1 LRRLTKI
8 GNKEHVTAKHYNM
21 LVDQVNS
28 MRIAS
33 TQNIRRVET
42 SSGVHLIGSQSF
54 NSFDARVLFIAEV
67 VDDTDITAKGLYNCK
82 LQSFD
87 ATDWNE
93 TDDGFTDIA
102 NPTITGVS
110 TNISYV
116 DSNPDTIVIA
126 LGDPPVDGFATKGFI
141 RGMQIT
147 TSGTSNNNGTD
158 LVTSVTETT
167 LTVSTSLTAEADKNA
182 TIVGKLQVMNGKE
195 TGTTTTNELVAGDR
209 IKCWY
214 FTDDDGNR
222 RLIGESMEGDLRLA
236 ITKEAAQADLNISV
250 KLMNRAGAEVTA
262 MTAFDCLLMETDDA
276 TAATSVL
283 PRIGTAEKILV
294 WKAPSGVWYVVNPT
308 IIKSSVCA

>member
-8 GNKEHVTAKHYNM
+8 GSRAPVTAKHYNA
-21 LVDQVNS
+21 LVDKINS
-28 MRIAS
+28 MQIAS

-126 LGDPPVDGFATKGFI
+126 LGDPPVDGFVTKGFI
-141 RGMQIT
+141 AGMQIT

-158 LVTSVTETT
+158 LITSVTETT
-167 LTVSTSLTAEADKNA
+167 LTVSTSLTAEADQDA

-195 TGTTTTNELVAGDR
+195 TGTTTTNELVVGDR

-214 FTDDDGNR
+214 FTDDEGNR

-236 ITKEAAQADLNISV
+236 RVETTPTTGLNLSV
-250 KLMNRAGAEVTA
+250 KLYKRNGSTQVGS
-262 MTAFDCLLMETDDA
+262 AFNCLLMEVDGA
-276 TAATSVL
+276 TNANSSL
-283 PRIGTAEKILV
+283 PRIVSTNKVLV
-294 WKAPSGVWYVVNPT
+294 WKAPSGVWYVANPT